1 MRINDPTATSRPMI
15 PPTTTLPP
23 RARRAA
29 SRCESIGRTV
39 LLAAVLAST
48 VSAPIAL
55 AGCSSA
61 GSGTS
66 GSNGA
71 DRQATPTRGIE
82 LAGDTALP
90 PVDTAENDRT
100 SAAAYEGVD
109 ARGIPHYATV
119 ELSSAA
125 TDLLRRAYGI
135 EDPHRLYV
143 SDSTDEGILKY
154 DTQRKRCLTCYVNSY
169 RIGYVSVRR
178 PGETWD
184 QAERRVRATSP
195 SHFTGGMTPSSSSTA
210 DLDPAVRPLAEAM
223 LRDARAAGYRLR
235 VTATYRSPLREAFL
249 MAEGR
254 GRTHTLTSNH
264 SYGRAL
270 DIVVD
275 DGNRRNVHT
284 RRDWIAFRRWVTR
297 YRTPGGE
304 SFRVLGRLDHTWDW
318 PHVELPSSTIGFGNI
333 DKAIARARTCLAP
346 GAAAPCNFPPHLP
359 ANLSHPLV
367 Q

>member
-1 MRINDPTATSRPMI
+1 MAKCTS
-15 PPTTTLPP
+15 T
-23 RARRAA
+23 RARWRAA
-29 SRCESIGRTV
+29 

-48 VSAPIAL
+48 LSALLAL
-55 AGCSSA
+55 AGCTSA
-61 GSGTS
+61 GSGAPS
-66 GSNGA
+66 SNGA
-71 DRQATPTRGIE
+71 DPKAASAPVDLE
-82 LAGDTALP
+82 LASDTALP
-90 PVDTAENDRT
+90 PVDTAPNGST
-100 SAAAYEGVD
+100 NAAAYEGVD
-109 ARGIPHYATV
+109 PRGIPHYASV
-119 ELSSAA
+119 ELSGADA
-125 TDLLRRAYGI
+125 DLLRRAYGI

-143 SDSTDEGILKY
+143 SDSTEEGNLKY

-178 PGETWD
+178 PGESWD
-184 QAERRVRATSP
+184 QAERRVRATTP
-195 SHFTGGMTPSSSSTA
+195 TYFTGGTTPSSTSTA
-210 DLDPAVRPLAEAM
+210 DLDPEVQPLAEAM
-223 LRDARAAGYRLR
+223 LRDARADGFRFQ

-275 DGNRRNVHT
+275 DGDRGHEQT

-297 YRTPGGE
+297 YRTPSGE
-304 SFRVLGRLDHTWDW
+304 SFRVLGSLDHTWDW
-318 PHVELPSSTIGFGNI
+318 PHVELPSSTIGFGSI
-333 DKAIARARTCLAP
+333 DEAIARARTCLAP
-346 GAAAPCNFPPHLP
+346 GAAMPCNFPPHLP

>member
-1 MRINDPTATSRPMI
+1 MNAAGFTS
-15 PPTTTLPP
+15 TL
-23 RARRAA
+23 
-29 SRCESIGRTV
+29 CV
-39 LLAAVLAST
+39 LAAIAGCTSGGS
-48 VSAPIAL
+48 SAPRTKVAVRQV
-55 AGCSSA
+55 ASSPGGLESA
-61 GSGTS
+61 S
-66 GSNGA
+66 
-71 DRQATPTRGIE
+71 
-82 LAGDTALP
+82 DTALSP
-90 PVDTAENDRT
+90 MDTTPSGST

-109 ARGIPHYATV
+109 ARGIPHYASV
-119 ELSSAA
+119 ELSTADA
-125 TDLLRRAYGI
+125 DLLRRAYGI
-135 EDPHRLYV
+135 DDSHRLYV
-143 SDSTDEGILKY
+143 SDSTEEGILKY

-178 PGETWD
+178 PGESWD
-184 QAERRVRATSP
+184 QAERRVRATTP
-195 SHFTGGMTPSSSSTA
+195 TYFTGGATPSSTSTA
-210 DLDPAVRPLAEAM
+210 DLDPEVRPLAEAM
-223 LRDARAAGYRLR
+223 LRDARAAGYRFH

-275 DGNRRNVHT
+275 DGDRGNAHT

-297 YRTPGGE
+297 YRTPSGE

-318 PHVELPSSTIGFGNI
+318 PHVELPSSTIGFRSI
-333 DKAIARARTCLAP
+333 DEALARARTCLAA
-346 GAAAPCNFPPHLP
+346 GAAVPCNFPPRLP